1 MFKPHNNVINAPVEI
16 QEELVK
22 IRQQRA
28 FIPSRYLEIKARL
41 INQYFNQN
49 NLSHAVIGI
58 SGGIDSVT
66 CLYLLRYAQSLPNSP
81 IKDIVAV
88 GFVVTD
94 HVYGT
99 TGNSNIKNIL
109 NEMDIKIVNI
119 NNTVG
124 SIINTISSITN
135 NPPTI
140 WSSGQTTAHM
150 RTTIL

>member
-28 FIPSRYLEIKARL
+28 FIPSHYLEIKARL

-88 GFVVTD
+88 GFIKFLNMKTLFFRTGMKYSFNSTYFRD
-94 HVYGT
+94 KYVY
-99 TGNSNIKNIL
+99 
-109 NEMDIKIVNI
+109 
-119 NNTVG
+119 
-124 SIINTISSITN
+124 
-135 NPPTI
+135 
-140 WSSGQTTAHM
+140 H
-150 RTTIL
+150 

>member
-1 MFKPHNNVINAPVEI
+1 MFKPHNNVINAPLEI

-135 NPPTI
+135 N
-140 WSSGQTTAHM
+140 
-150 RTTIL
+150 